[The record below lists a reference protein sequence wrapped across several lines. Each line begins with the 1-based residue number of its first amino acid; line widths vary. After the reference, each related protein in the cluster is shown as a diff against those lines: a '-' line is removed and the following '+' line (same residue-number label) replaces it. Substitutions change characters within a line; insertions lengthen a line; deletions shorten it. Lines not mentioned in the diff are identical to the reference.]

1 MCVGTNRM
9 FVNISPLCTSLPTS
23 LRVCKLHTHTPS
35 VLRKDAFAYD
45 AFTSTSPTLASDPLS
60 SRSRPGFESTMGT

>member
-35 VLRKDAFAYD
+35 G
-45 AFTSTSPTLASDPLS
+45 
-60 SRSRPGFESTMGT
+60 RSRLRRFHLYFTHTSV